1 MKRFSSFAV
10 LLLAAAPCFALDPA
24 QVFEKVSPSV
34 WIVRTYDAS
43 ERPVG
48 LGSAVVVAAG
58 QLVTNCHVLAKAK
71 AVMVRRKN
79 VMYEAK
85 LQHADTPRD
94 LCLLSVAEFNAPA
107 VVIAPADSIKV
118 GEKVFAI
125 GNPVGLEV
133 TLSEGLISGLRGE
146 WADGSHVLQTTA
158 PIAPG
163 SSGGGLF
170 DSEGRLVGITT
181 LYSKTLQNI
190 NFAMPAEWIA
200 DVPARA
206 EAALAK
212 RNAIAQ
218 PGAAPA
224 AMRSAA
230 LPGYPA
236 TGTVWVYR
244 ITEQRFGTRKTEVQV
259 RADRVD
265 ADTVDESIH
274 RVGQAASMARR
285 VVATHEQAFVK
296 YPLGGDGFFTEFAP
310 YLLTGK
316 AAGEPPSSVK
326 AIGYSIPPDACAPP
340 RMEWTAQAKSADW
353 EQVTVP
359 AGTYR
364 ALRYDVEGSGVPRPA
379 ATAGTGCNRV
389 VSDFRM
395 RVWYAPDVGRIVKL
409 EHLTFAQATLPEGSD
424 LVELLEYRPPQ

>member
-1 MKRFSSFAV
+1 MKRLSSLAV

-43 ERPVG
+43 ERAIG
-48 LGSAVVVAAG
+48 QGSAVVVAAG

-71 AVMVRRKN
+71 SVIVRRRN

-85 LQHADTPRD
+85 LQHADAPRD

-107 VVIAPADSIKV
+107 VVIAPIESIKV
-118 GEKVFAI
+118 GEKVYAI
-125 GNPVGLEV
+125 GNPAGLEV

-146 WADGSHVLQTTA
+146 WPDGSHVLQTTA

-170 DSEGRLVGITT
+170 DAEGRLVGITT

-212 RNAIAQ
+212 RNPVAQ
-218 PGAAPA
+218 PGATPA
-224 AMRSAA
+224 AARSAA
-230 LPGYPA
+230 IPGYPA
-236 TGTVWVYR
+236 SGTTWVYR
-244 ITEQRFGTRKTEVQV
+244 VTEQRFGTRKTEVQV
-259 RADRVD
+259 RAERVD
-265 ADTVDESIH
+265 SDTVDEVIY
-274 RVGQAASMARR
+274 RVGQASSLVRR
-285 VVATHEQAFVK
+285 IVAAHEQTFMQ
-296 YPLGGDGFFTEFAP
+296 YSLGRDGILLEFAP

-316 AAGEPPSSVK
+316 AAGEPPGELAPS
-326 AIGYSIPPDACAPP
+326 GYSAPIESVGAPP
-340 RMEWTAQAKSADW
+340 RVEWTNRAKLGEW
-353 EQVTVP
+353 EEVTVP

-364 ALRYDVEGSGVPRPA
+364 ALRYEIEGTRFPRPVGN
-379 ATAGTGCNRV
+379 GTVRAI
-389 VSDFRM
+389 SDFKLK
-395 RVWYAPDVGRIVKL
+395 VWYAPDIGRMVKL
-409 EHLTFAQATLPEGSD
+409 EHQTFSSSLPEGSD
-424 LVELLEYRPPQ
+424 LVELVEYRPPQ